1 MLDITLTLP
10 MEFGAILQQNRHILH
25 VILTMERK
33 PFNHWAKAR
42 YGVWWIVLVIQQT
55 FGGFLNFIPHLNL

>member
-1 MLDITLTLP
+1 

-33 PFNHWAKAR
+33 LSTTGQKLDMACGGF
-42 YGVWWIVLVIQQT
+42 VLVVQQT